1 MGQEVEM
8 AEVVAGRRNPWAL
21 AAFVALMLGG
31 GTAIGTLTGPDAWY
45 ATLAKPSFNPP
56 NWVFAPVWSTLYV
69 LIAIAGW
76 LVWSR
81 DRTAPSMTLWWAQL
95 VLNFLWSPAFF
106 ALHRIDLALVII
118 VLLLATIWAFVAVT
132 ARRQPAAALLFV
144 PYGLWVLFATALNAA
159 LFILNRT
166 A

>member
-1 MGQEVEM
+1 M

-118 VLLLATIWAFVAVT
+118 VLMLATIWAFVAVT
-132 ARRQPAAALLFV
+132 ARRQPVAALLFV

-159 LFILNRT
+159 LFILNRS

>member
-8 AEVVAGRRNPWAL
+8 AELVAGRRNPWAL

-31 GTAIGTLTGPDAWY
+31 GTAIGVLTGPDAWY
-45 ATLAKPSFNPP
+45 AALAKPSFNPP
-56 NWVFAPVWSTLYV
+56 NWIFAPVWSTLYV
-69 LIAIAGW
+69 LIGIAGW

-106 ALHRIDLALVII
+106 ALHRIDLALIVI
-118 VLLLATIWAFVAVT
+118 VLLLTTIWAFVAVA

-144 PYGLWVLFATALNAA
+144 PYGLWVGFATVLNAA
-159 LFILNRT
+159 LWMLNRP
-166 A
+166 

>member
-1 MGQEVEM
+1 M
-8 AEVVAGRRNPWAL
+8 ADNVVGRRNPWSL
-21 AAFVALMLGG
+21 AAFVAIVLGG
-31 GTAIGTLTGPDAWY
+31 GIAIGALTGPDAWY
-45 ATLAKPSFNPP
+45 AALAKPSFNPP
-56 NWVFAPVWSTLYV
+56 NWLFAPVWSALYV
-69 LIAIAGW
+69 LIGIAGW

-81 DRTAPSMTLWWAQL
+81 DRTGPAMTLWWVQL

-106 ALHRIDLALVII
+106 ALHRIGLALVVIA
-118 VLLLATIWAFVAVT
+118 LLLAAIWAFVALT
-132 ARRQPAAALLFV
+132 ARRLPLAALLFV

>member
-1 MGQEVEM
+1 M
-8 AEVVAGRRNPWAL
+8 AEVVAGRRNPWTL
-21 AAFVALMLGG
+21 AACVALMLGG
-31 GTAIGTLTGPDAWY
+31 GTAIGALTGPDAWY
-45 ATLAKPSFNPP
+45 AALAKPSFNPP

-69 LIAIAGW
+69 LIGIAGW

-106 ALHRIDLALVII
+106 ALHRIDLALVVI
-118 VLLLATIWAFVAVT
+118 VLLLTTIWAFVAVT

-144 PYGLWVLFATALNAA
+144 PYGLWVGFATVLNAN
-159 LFILNRT
+159 LWMLNRP
-166 A
+166 